1 MAFVTGLLLVDAP
14 ASALNN
20 AGQKQGARTDNAIEV
35 KQIRTREG
43 TYPYVSAQAFRFW
56 LRNTLAELA
65 QTDELD
71 WTSAPVYREAKIA
84 YADSDPIKWC
94 DDDLF
99 GYMRAQSKR
108 KEARERREADESRAG
123 ETPISTE
130 ITRVSPFRVS
140 TLVSIAPVTITE
152 DFGVM
157 SRHDGDPVPHEHD
170 FYRATLKGLIS
181 LDLSACGTFSYRE
194 KTGFRNLDDN
204 RKREAEERGLEHLEA
219 ERCYRLPKDERV
231 KRIAALFEGL
241 AQLEGGAKL
250 TLHYTDVM
258 PPLVVMAVTK
268 GGNHIFNYVIGADSR
283 GRPQFNVNALREA
296 VEVYHD
302 TILSPIY
309 VGWATGYLDD
319 QRESVTKAFA
329 EMAEQNKD
337 EQNRIVFEVDHPR
350 RAFRK
355 IAAALQAEEN
365 SAWME

>member
-1 MAFVTGLLLVDAP
+1 MAFVTGLLVLDAP

-43 TYPYVSAQAFRFW
+43 IYPYVSAQAFRFW

-65 QTDELD
+65 QAGFD
-71 WTSAPVYREAKIA
+71 WKSAPIYREAKIA
-84 YADSDPIKWC
+84 YTDADPIKWY

-108 KEARERREADESRAG
+108 AEAREKREADAARAE
-123 ETPISTE
+123 ETPTSTE

-140 TLVSIAPVTITE
+140 TFVSIAPVTITE

-157 SRHDGDPVPHEHD
+157 SRHEGNPVPHEHD
-170 FYRATLKGLIS
+170 FYRATLKGLFS
-181 LDLSACGTFSYRE
+181 LDLSACGTFSYRD

-204 RKREAEERGLEHLEA
+204 RVKEAEEQKLEHLGREKF
-219 ERCYRLPKDERV
+219 YRLPRAERV
-231 KRIAALFEGL
+231 RRITALFEGL

-258 PPLVVMAVTK
+258 PPLVVMAVTR
-268 GGNHIFNYVIGADSR
+268 GGNHIFNYIIGANSR
-283 GRPQFNVNALREA
+283 GKPQFNLDALRQA
-296 VEVYHD
+296 IEVYRD

-309 VGWATGYLDD
+309 VGWTTGYLDD
-319 QRESVTKAFA
+319 QREAVKSALN
-329 EMAEQNKD
+329 ELKD
-337 EQNRIVFEVDHPR
+337 NEKIKQGYELEHPR
-350 RAFRK
+350 RAFQK
-355 IAAALQAEEN
+355 IAEAITDEKN
-365 SAWME
+365 VAWLE